1 MNKIIKDFTK
11 VKYGPAIEDDSDVM
25 DWINN
30 IGKPNKIFINGE
42 WIKSSSKKSIK
53 SINPSNNKKLFNLS
67 IASEIDVN
75 KAVKAAKKSF
85 IQWSKKSPYERSKYL
100 YSLARLIQK
109 HSRFLSVL
117 ESIDNG
123 KPIRETR
130 DIDIPLVARH
140 FYYHAGYTKNT
151 TTNNQKPIGVVGQI
165 IPWNFPLLMLSWK
178 IAPAIACGNTVVIKP
193 AEFTSLTALF
203 FAELC
208 QKANLPKGVINIL
221 TGDGST
227 GQHIVNHSLVDK
239 IAFTGSTEVGKKII
253 VNTASSNKKL
263 TMELGGKSPFI
274 VFDDADLDS
283 AVEGV
288 VDAIWFNQ
296 GQVCCAGS
304 RLLIQESIE
313 KKFLKKLKIR
323 MEKLRVGN
331 PLDKSIDIGA
341 IVAPVQLKKI
351 DKIVKQGVKDG
362 ADLWQP
368 SWSCPTNGLFYPPT
382 LFTNVTP
389 ASFISQVEI
398 FGPVLTS
405 MTFRTPSE
413 SVSLANNT
421 PYGLAGSIWTENIN
435 LAMDIAPKIKAGVI
449 WINSTNLF
457 DASCGFGGYK
467 ESGFGREGGEEGI
480 RAYTMRSL
488 PTRKTNNYAIKKTM
502 KNIVSID
509 RTPKLYIGGKQ
520 KRPDGGYSYPIY
532 SANNKD
538 FICDVG
544 KSNRKDVRDSVEIA
558 SKILDKQLT
567 NFNRSQILYY
577 IAENLEQRKKNFI
590 DLLVSLKGVS
600 KSLAQNIFS
609 LSCERIFYYASMADK
624 FEGKIHNPPMRGLTM
639 AVKEN
644 IGVIAIILSDHDPL
658 LSLVTCMSSVFSSGN
673 SQIIIPGEKTCLLA
687 TELYQVLD
695 TSDVPGGYINILT
708 AKENDL
714 NSSLSK
720 HENIDGIWYFG
731 NSQISK
737 TNIIKNSSSNLK
749 RYWCPSEKNI
759 DWTNTSKTFL
769 DEFLYQSTQV
779 KNIWIPYGE

>member
-11 VKYGPAIEDDSDVM
+11 VKYGPAIEDDSDVL